1 MKVVP
6 KCRLLEGARDSRRPS
21 AHEAR
26 LHLTAPTAPRDSLG
40 GLHFAGDAGR
50 RCAWLS
56 AGGSAP
62 ASCGVAC
69 GWRPLGPPQDRD
81 RAAHAPSSVGAT
93 FAARAGPWALPPPH
107 LPPRHPLTRKPAAR
121 LPFSG
126 RATPKSCKLLTG
138 VRPVA
143 CKGQLFALRG
153 VDPIC
158 LAVSSFPQGS
168 SPAAPP
174 LRVKGQSSS

>member
-40 GLHFAGDAGR
+40 GPHFTGDAGR

-56 AGGSAP
+56 AAVNP
-62 ASCGVAC
+62 RRPRRAARR
-69 GWRPLGPPQDRD
+69 RPLGPPQDRD
-81 RAAHAPSSVGAT
+81 GAAHAPSSVGAT

-138 VRPVA
+138 VRLV
-143 CKGQLFALRG
+143 CNGQLFALRG

-168 SPAAPP
+168 SPAARP